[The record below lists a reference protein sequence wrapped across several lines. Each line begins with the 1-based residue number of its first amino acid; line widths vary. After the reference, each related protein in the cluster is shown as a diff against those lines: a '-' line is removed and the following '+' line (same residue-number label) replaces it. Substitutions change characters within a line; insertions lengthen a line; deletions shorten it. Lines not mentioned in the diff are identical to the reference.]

1 MNFRQLLS
9 YAKPYRASLAA
20 LVALNILSSLV
31 LLAVP
36 WLAGQLLGG
45 MVSGIA
51 SRTWPVGLLI
61 LCVAAIAVLN
71 FMMAYRSTVT
81 TAALLRDLRD
91 RVFRHLQ
98 SLPLGFHDSHRKGDL
113 LALLTYEI
121 TRLSQTITGAMVAIP
136 SRILVTLGALVAM
149 FRIDPHLALLIPV
162 VVPLFYLILKVLGR
176 RLRAL
181 AIASQVA
188 EAEVVGVA
196 EEALEILPATKAFT
210 RERAQAERFGA
221 AARTAAAAF
230 VREGRVNA
238 VLEPLI
244 ALVAALAAIAIL
256 YLAGRNVGAGTMS
269 PSDLFSF
276 MLYAALLT
284 RPVGALANVYGQVQ
298 SARGTLTRLQSV
310 LGEAPEPGLEID
322 ESCPRARGEI
332 EFADVDFA
340 YPGRESTLAGVSL
353 HIRPGETVALVG
365 PNGAGKTALIN
376 LLMRFYEPRSGRI
389 SLDGTDVRSMEIAD
403 LRQQIGI
410 VPQMPML
417 FNGTIRDNIAFGA
430 LKPGQDK
437 VDEAARLAQASDF
450 IAALPEGM
458 DTMIGDRGM
467 RLSGGQ
473 RQRIALARALIKDP
487 PILILDEATSMFDD
501 EGEEGFVA
509 ACSASLKHR
518 TVILIAHRPATLA
531 LADRVIL
538 VEQGRVSEAS
548 GTRRRAT
555 KSIA

>member
-1 MNFRQLLS
+1 MNLRQLFS
-9 YAKPYRASLAA
+9 YAKPYSGSLAV

-45 MVSGIA
+45 IVSRVTA
-51 SRTWPVGLLI
+51 QTWPVGLLV
-61 LCVAAIAVLN
+61 LCVAAVAALN
-71 FMMAYRSTVT
+71 FTMAYRSTIS
-81 TAALLRDLRD
+81 TAAFLSDIRG

-98 SLPLGFHDSHRKGDL
+98 GLPLAFHDSHRKGDL

-121 TRLSQTITGAMVAIP
+121 TRLSQLMTGTLVAIP

-149 FRIDPHLALLIPV
+149 FRIDTHLALLVPV
-162 VVPLFYLILKVLGR
+162 VIPLFYLILKIVGR
-176 RLRAL
+176 RLRAFATAL
-181 AIASQVA
+181 QVA
-188 EAEVVGVA
+188 EAQVVGVA

-210 RERAQAERFGA
+210 RERAQGDRFGA
-221 AARTAAAAF
+221 TVGRAAEAY

-256 YLAGRNVGAGTMS
+256 FVAGRNVDAGTMN

-284 RPVGALANVYGQVQ
+284 RPVGALANVYGEVQ
-298 SARGTLTRLQSV
+298 RARGTLGRLQSV
-310 LGEAPEPGLEID
+310 LGEAVEPGLEFTVPF
-322 ESCPRARGEI
+322 PRVRGEI
-332 EFADVDFA
+332 DFVDVNFA
-340 YPGRESTLAGVSL
+340 YPGRNATLTGVTL
-353 HIRPGETVALVG
+353 HIRAGETIAFVG

-376 LLMRFYEPRSGRI
+376 LLMRFYEPQSGWI
-389 SLDGTDVRSMEIAD
+389 SLDGIDLRSMEITN

-410 VPQMPML
+410 VPQMAML

-430 LKPGQDK
+430 LEPVQDE
-437 VDEAARLAQASDF
+437 VDEAARLAQAWDF

-458 DTMIGDRGM
+458 DTVIGDRGT

-473 RQRIALARALIKDP
+473 RQRIALARALVKDP
-487 PILILDEATSMFDD
+487 PILIFDEATAMFDEKGED
-501 EGEEGFVA
+501 EFIAV
-509 ACSASLKHR
+509 CSRSLEDR
-518 TVILIAHRPATLA
+518 TVIIIAHRPATLS
-531 LADRVIL
+531 LADRVIF
-538 VEQGRVSEAS
+538 VDQGRIRPAGAHSWPR
-548 GTRRRAT
+548 G
-555 KSIA
+555 SIA